1 MTDDPNENAPR
12 LLTRKQAAAYCG
24 ASVPTFDK
32 WVRAGTLPGAVSIIN
47 RWDKK
52 AIDAALDKRSGIAD
66 ASNGDHWAQM
76 KREFDA
82 HKAARAA
89 KILMTSDGV
98 PFKKSGRE
106 GSR

>member
-1 MTDDPNENAPR
+1 MTEDPQDNGPR

-32 WVRAGTLPGAVSIIN
+32 WVRAGALPDAVSFIN

-52 AIDAALDKRSGIAD
+52 AIDAALDKRSEIAG
-66 ASNGDHWAQM
+66 ASSEDRWAQM
-76 KREFDA
+76 RREFNA
-82 HKAARAA
+82 QKAARAA

-98 PFKKSGRE
+98 PFKKSG
-106 GSR
+106 